1 MEAWRGG
8 HMNAA
13 ELTKWGGGG
22 PKNLFTFLS
31 LGFCIPQIVFGAA
44 AHSEL
49 DFQDKP
55 SCHSLLMDNG
65 IYL

>member
-13 ELTKWGGGG
+13 ELTKGGGA

-31 LGFCIPQIVFGAA
+31 LGFCIPQIVFGVA

-49 DFQDKP
+49 DFLDKP
-55 SCHSLLMDNG
+55 SCHPLLMDNG